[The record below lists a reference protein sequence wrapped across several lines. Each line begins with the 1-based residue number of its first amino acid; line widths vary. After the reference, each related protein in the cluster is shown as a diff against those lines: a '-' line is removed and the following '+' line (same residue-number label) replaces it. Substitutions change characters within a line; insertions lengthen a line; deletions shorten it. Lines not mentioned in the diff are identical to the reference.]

1 MTIALHDGKGKINVK
16 IAKQRISNIVQFWEK
31 TPKQNKKNRL
41 ITGLIRILCTASLI
55 HYLKHDN

>member
-31 TPKQNKKNRL
+31 KPKQKKQ
-41 ITGLIRILCTASLI
+41 A
-55 HYLKHDN
+55 DN